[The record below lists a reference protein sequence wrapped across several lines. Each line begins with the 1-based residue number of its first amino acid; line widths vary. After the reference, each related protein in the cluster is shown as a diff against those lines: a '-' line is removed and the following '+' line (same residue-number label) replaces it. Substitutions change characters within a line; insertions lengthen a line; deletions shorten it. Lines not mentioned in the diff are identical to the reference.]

1 MARGNA
7 SSVGKLKLELRE
19 EETITTETARAQPIW
34 DGQLID
40 MTPAWKKKKQVWT
53 DRLHLNRVGD
63 ILWSNGNLWT
73 LRAVEEYIK
82 NARLKWSEYQKKYQY
97 GIKRG
102 GKTPWM
108 ILEELT
114 REYRGIVER
123 IPNYIIEA
131 AKGRIRVREA

>member
-1 MARGNA
+1 MGWTSNRNDT
-7 SSVGKLKLELRE
+7 SME
-19 EETITTETARAQPIW
+19 
-34 DGQLID
+34 
-40 MTPAWKKKKQVWT
+40 KKKQVWT